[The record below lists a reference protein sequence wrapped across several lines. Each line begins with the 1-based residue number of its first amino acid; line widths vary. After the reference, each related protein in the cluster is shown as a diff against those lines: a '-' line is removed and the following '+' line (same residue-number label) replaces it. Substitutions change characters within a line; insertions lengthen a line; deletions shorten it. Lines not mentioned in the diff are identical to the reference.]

1 MTGNT
6 QDGRSVSLRAAGRP
20 AKPLSVRFWI
30 VCALLVP
37 LNLVWSVWTL
47 SGYGPW
53 FDENLLLAN
62 VVVYLFVLAGV
73 NAGLRRIRP
82 AWVLSQVELL
92 LIYTVLA
99 ISTAVGGSCYGQGL
113 ALVLAYPFWFGNPDT
128 LGMSATFDWRP
139 FLSDLPLWLVVS
151 DPEVLAGFWQGQTS
165 FLSARAV
172 EAWARP
178 VLAWSGLIMALFCGM
193 MCLNVL
199 LRRRWVEDERL
210 TFPIVWLPLEMT
222 HPSGALFRSR
232 LLWLGFVAA
241 GAIPLLNGL
250 AYFHPILPTIPVEF
264 RLERFFTDRPW
275 DAMNMPT
282 ITFHPMMIGLGFL
295 LPQDLLFASWF
306 FHFYWQFQ
314 RVASSALGFSL
325 SGGAMTDFPYI
336 GEQAYGGLLALG
348 GIALWGARSQLAAAW
363 RRAWRGSSSEYQ
375 TEALSERAAFLGL
388 LLCGVAVLW
397 FLRLTGMSLV
407 VSSLWLGLLALGLV
421 AMTRIRAES
430 GGPLLP
436 SGPMAAGSVEA
447 DLTRLVGTRA
457 FSRRDLVGMALQ
469 RWHLEYG
476 FNQPAPYGMEA
487 LRMAEASRQSQRRFL
502 IAALIAALIG
512 IVGTVFVE
520 LNFAYRLGEAAEF
533 NKTGW
538 GQRKAWIGLEA
549 WLSHPT
555 TARPERIA
563 GVAVGAASVLFL
575 GAMRT
580 RVLGWPLHPV
590 PFVPTAGLGIYVGY
604 FWGPF
609 LIAWLVK
616 LLILRYRGLSGFRT
630 VLPLFYGLII
640 GEMTG
645 GMFWPLYGMLTGTP
659 SYSFFGY

>member
-1 MTGNT
+1 MTGNA
-6 QDGRSVSLRAAGRP
+6 QEGRSVSLRAGGRP
-20 AKPLSVRFWI
+20 AHALSVRFWI

-53 FDENLLLAN
+53 FDENPLLAN

-73 NAGLRRIRP
+73 NAALRRIRP
-82 AWVLSQVELL
+82 AWVFSQAELL
-92 LIYTVLA
+92 LLYTMLA
-99 ISTAVGGSCYGQGL
+99 VSTAVGGSCYGQGL
-113 ALVLAYPFWFGNPDT
+113 AMVLAYPFWFGNPDA
-128 LGMSATFDWRP
+128 LGVSVFDWRP
-139 FLSDLPLWLVVS
+139 FLSDLPLWSVVS

-165 FLSARAV
+165 FLSMQAV

-178 VLAWSGLIMALFCGM
+178 VLAWSGLIMSLFGGT

-241 GAIPLLNGL
+241 GAIPILNGL
-250 AYFHPILPTIPVEF
+250 AYFYPTLPRVPVEF
-264 RLERFFTDRPW
+264 RLWHFFADRPW
-275 DAMNMPT
+275 DAMERPT
-282 ITFHPMMIGLGFL
+282 ITFHPMMIGLGYL

-306 FHFYWQFQ
+306 FHFYWQLQ

-325 SGGAMTDFPYI
+325 SGGAMADFPYI

-348 GIALWGARSQLAAAW
+348 GIALWGARSHLAAAW
-363 RRAWRGSSSEYQ
+363 RRAWHRSGSEFQ

-388 LLCGVAVLW
+388 ALCAVAVLW

-407 VSSLWLGLLALGLV
+407 ISGLWLGLLAAGLV

-430 GGPLLP
+430 GGPLMP
-436 SGPMAAGSVEA
+436 SGPMA

-457 FSRRDLVGMALQ
+457 FSRQDLVGMALQ
-469 RWHLEYG
+469 TWHVRYG

-487 LRMAEASRQSQRRFL
+487 LRMAEASRRSQRRFL
-502 IAALIAALIG
+502 VAALVGALIG
-512 IVGTVFVE
+512 MVGTIFVE
-520 LNFAYRLGEAAEF
+520 LIFAYRLGEAAEF

-538 GQRKAWIGLEA
+538 GQRQTWLGLDL
-549 WLSHPT
+549 WLGESTPL
-555 TARPERIA
+555 RPERIA

-580 RVLGWPLHPV
+580 GVVGWPLHPV
-590 PFVPTAGLGIYVGY
+590 PFVPTAGIGVYVGY

-616 LLILRYRGLSGFRT
+616 LLILRYKGLSGFRT
-630 VLPLFYGLII
+630 ALPLFYGLML

-645 GMFWPLYGMLTGTP
+645 GMFWPLYGMLTGTQC
-659 SYSFFGY
+659 YSFFGY